1 MMYTGNTI
9 KPIRLMITYVAYR
22 NMVLGKNKDALIN
35 FIEEND
41 CIYYIKSNFCGMC
54 KNSITR
60 VAFPITSKSGVILPD
75 CLLGIRRIMAII
87 ASIHSIIINNCRYN
101 IDYMNRCLG
110 LYGEWTM
117 YTIQKFI
124 NIRLVIINSNFL

>member
-1 MMYTGNTI
+1 MYTGNTI

-35 FIEEND
+35 FIDENN
-41 CIYYIKSNFCGMC
+41 CIYNIKSDFCGIC

-60 VAFPITSKSGVILPD
+60 VAFPITSNILPSSLSEVILPD

-87 ASIHSIIINNCRYN
+87 ASIHSIIINNCRHN

-110 LYGEWTM
+110 VYGE
-117 YTIQKFI
+117 
-124 NIRLVIINSNFL
+124 